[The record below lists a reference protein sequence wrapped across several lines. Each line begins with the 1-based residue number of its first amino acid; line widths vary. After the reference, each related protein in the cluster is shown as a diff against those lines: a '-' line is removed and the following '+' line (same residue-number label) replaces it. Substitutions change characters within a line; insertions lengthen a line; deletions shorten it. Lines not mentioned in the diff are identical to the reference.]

1 MKMSKNN
8 INELNKSIKNLE
20 NKNFFTIYESYWK
33 MFYISLIKGLASGL
47 GWVIGATLLVSILTF
62 ILSQIE
68 FIPIIGQ
75 WVSMLILEIEGFNK
89 TSL

>member
-62 ILSQIE
+62 ILLSRTKADLVNSLTDE
-68 FIPIIGQ
+68 
-75 WVSMLILEIEGFNK
+75 
-89 TSL
+89 TSNSSCSL